1 MESALK
7 TSWSERLR
15 DPVWLGGLLV
25 FVVTQIVYLLT
36 LTVSAPFWDSGE
48 FIATSYVLGIP
59 HPPGTPLYV
68 LIGKIFTMFPIS
80 QISAR
85 VNYLSALASSLAALF
100 TFLVIVKLVRAWW
113 RGRPQGRLDDLIA
126 VGAGVTGAFFTAF
139 GRTFW
144 ENAVEAEVYALS
156 SLVMVLCVWLVLKWE
171 ESGRPDAAG
180 RSRGHN
186 HNLLLLIG
194 YLLFVSIGIHMGT
207 FLVGP
212 PILIFVLLISAGT
225 VLNGDLLRAVVW
237 FGAALATFFIVTPG
251 LGAPPELGL
260 VLGAA
265 VYIAPLVLH
274 RQHSARRFI
283 RSHNLVYWMLALALV
298 GLSVQLFLLVRAR
311 MHPPINEAAPATWQ
325 DLWLVLSR
333 DQYKPANPFEVRQA
347 PWSVQF
353 TKHFWRYWYDQYH
366 LGIRPAW
373 LGMMLPFMIGV
384 VGAVGQAFR
393 DRRRFILMLTLIF
406 MTTIFLVFYLN
417 FKTDEVRDRDYFFV
431 AGFQFFA
438 VWIGLGAATLATWLR
453 GEPRVEEGRL
463 IEPPG
468 GSLFGLGTVGVLCV
482 LSVLPIGHG
491 WYTHDRTGFL
501 VARDYAHNMLVPL
514 EPNAILF
521 TNGDNDTFPLWYLQE
536 VEGIRKDVRVVNLS
550 LLNTPWYIR
559 QLRDDNP
566 KVKIT
571 VPDDRIDML
580 RGFYTPDGKIVLVK
594 DLMVDHILEVNRE
607 RTIYLAVTVPDQ
619 MGLEKQL
626 VMEGLVFRVDDEEG
640 EVDRIDVDKT
650 WKNLREVFLYRGLLD
665 AQGNYDT
672 SVYKDDNA
680 RKLIQNYVA
689 AYVRCAHH
697 WLRHQDD
704 ERALAALE
712 YAGRI
717 NPAFSGVLY
726 TKGYLW
732 LERQEYARAESTFR
746 QLLAVGDRTPETYSL
761 LAQALTGQ
769 NRPDEAEQVY
779 RESIRQNP
787 EDFDTYRYLF
797 TFLWGEDRKEEAI
810 QLIEGWL
817 ERHPQDEQTRRAL
830 EELRA
835 PGGGRR
841 RPGAPAGEGEA
852 PEAAGRA
859 VGAGGGAR

>member
-7 TSWSERLR
+7 TSWIERLR
-15 DPVWLGGLLV
+15 DPVVLGGLLV
-25 FVVTQIVYLLT
+25 FIVSQIVYLLT

-68 LIGKIFTMFPIS
+68 LIGKIFTMIPIS

-126 VGAGVTGAFFTAF
+126 IGAGITGAFFTAF

-156 SLVMVLCVWLVLKWE
+156 SLVMILCVWLVLKWE
-171 ESGRPDAAG
+171 ESGQPDAAG
-180 RSRGHN
+180 RPGNHN

-212 PILIFVLLISAGT
+212 PILIFVLLVSAGT
-225 VLNGDLLRAVVW
+225 VLNGDLVRAVVW
-237 FGAALATFFIVTPG
+237 FGVALATFLIVTLG
-251 LGAPPELGL
+251 LGAPPEVGL

-265 VYIAPLVLH
+265 VYIAPLILH
-274 RQHSARRFI
+274 RRHAARRFI
-283 RSHNLVYWMLALALV
+283 RSDNLVFWMLALALV

-333 DQYKPANPFEVRQA
+333 DQYKPPDPFQVRQA
-347 PWSVQF
+347 PWAVQF
-353 TKHFWRYWYDQYH
+353 TKHFWRYWHDQYN
-366 LGIRPAW
+366 LGIRPGW
-373 LGMMLPFMIGV
+373 LGMMLPFMVGAI
-384 VGAVGQAFR
+384 GAVGQAFR
-393 DRRRFILMLTLIF
+393 DRRRFILVLALVF
-406 MTTIFLVFYLN
+406 MTTVFLVFYLN

-431 AGFQFFA
+431 AGYHFFA
-438 VWIGLGAATLATWLR
+438 IWIGLGVATLATWLR
-453 GEPRVEEGRL
+453 GEPRVEEGCL
-463 IEPPG
+463 VEPPG
-468 GSLFGLGTVGVLCV
+468 GRLFGIGTVAVLCV
-482 LSVLPIGHG
+482 LSLLPIAQG

-514 EPNAILF
+514 EPNAIVF

-559 QLRDDNP
+559 QLRDDPP
-566 KVKIT
+566 KVRIT

-580 RGFYTPDGKIVLVK
+580 RGFYTPEGEIVLVK
-594 DLMVDHILEVNRE
+594 DMMVEHILEVNQD

-619 MGLEKQL
+619 MDLEKRL

-640 EVDRIDVDKT
+640 ETDRIDVEKT

-665 AQGNYDT
+665 EQGNYDE

-680 RKLIQNYVA
+680 RKLVQNYVA
-689 AYVRCAHH
+689 AYVRCAHY
-697 WLRHQDD
+697 WLRNHDD
-704 ERALAALE
+704 DRALAALD

-746 QLLAVGDRTPETYSL
+746 QLLALGDRAPETFSF
-761 LAQALTGQ
+761 LAQALEGQ
-769 NRPDEAEQVY
+769 DRPEEAEQIY
-779 RESIRQNP
+779 RESMRQNP

-797 TFLWGEDRKEEAI
+797 TFLWAEDRKEEAI

-830 EELRA
+830 QELRS
-835 PGGGRR
+835 P
-841 RPGAPAGEGEA
+841 
-852 PEAAGRA
+852 
-859 VGAGGGAR
+859 GAGGGGR